1 MRQII
6 IPTSNVFNL
15 QIPDNLIGKEVEL
28 LVNEIINTKDKKA
41 TTIEALYKELDG
53 CRVDMSSFTFNRD
66 EANDYE

>member
-41 TTIEALYKELDG
+41 TTIAALYKELDG
-53 CRVDMSSFTFNRD
+53 CKVDMSNFTFNRD

>member
-15 QIPDNLIGKEVEL
+15 QIPDSLIGKKVEL
-28 LVNEIINTKDKKA
+28 LVNEVINTTEKKA
-41 TTIEALYKELDG
+41 TTIAALYKELDG
-53 CRVDMSSFTFNRD
+53 CKVDLSGFIFNRD